1 MDGRRILL
9 LVRRAWYSI
18 GRYHRLVPPRA
29 CMYRRYLCMY
39 AVIHTA
45 AIPITANFREKTR
58 PSSRSDQS
66 YRACYLL
73 VHRAVEVQL
82 TGTHRRAWT
91 CRYCRAGLV
100 PATCE

>member
-1 MDGRRILL
+1 MDGPQNIAISKTGLL
-9 LVRRAWYSI
+9 YCAATI
-18 GRYHRLVPPRA
+18 GSFLHVPA
-29 CMYRRYLCMY
+29 CTFVCTSADKYGCD
-39 AVIHTA
+39 
-45 AIPITANFREKTR
+45 PITANFREKTR

-73 VHRAVEVQL
+73 VHRVEVQL